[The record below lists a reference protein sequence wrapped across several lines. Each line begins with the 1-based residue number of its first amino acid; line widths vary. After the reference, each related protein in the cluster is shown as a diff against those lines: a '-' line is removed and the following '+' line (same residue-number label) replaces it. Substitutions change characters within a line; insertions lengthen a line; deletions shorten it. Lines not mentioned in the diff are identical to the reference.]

1 MKTKFTL
8 LSILFLT
15 IGTVNLKAQNWNQ
28 FNTNNGYIKL
38 GPNNPNWAHI
48 YTDAPKF
55 IFNKDV
61 YSIGGFSSYN
71 NYDLKLKTGGATR
84 MLLKRGN
91 GFVGIGTSN
100 PLERLHVNGHLLL
113 PADKELKF
121 GTENSSSGH
130 LKIFNARAAYNTYF
144 DIKGNL
150 YFRTEASQATLGI
163 QKNATV
169 TIGVW
174 PKYDNSVANTDG
186 HKLMVKGGIL
196 CQKIKVIENVPNS
209 DHVFEDDYDL
219 KSIYELKDFVE
230 SNKHLPEIP
239 SAKEFQ
245 ENGYNIGDMD
255 DLLLRKVEELT
266 LYLIQ
271 LKEEIDTLK
280 TENTELK
287 QIISE

>member
-1 MKTKFTL
+1 MKTKFK
-8 LSILFLT
+8 LSAILFLT
-15 IGTVNLKAQNWNQ
+15 IGTVNLIAQNWNQ
-28 FNTNNGYIKL
+28 FNTNYGYIKF
-38 GPNNPNWAHI
+38 GPANPSWAHI
-48 YTDAPKF
+48 YTGAPKF

-61 YSIGGFSSYN
+61 YAIGCFSSYN
-71 NYDLKLKTGGATR
+71 NLDLTLKTGGITR
-84 MLLKRGN
+84 MLVKKSN
-91 GFVGIGTSN
+91 GYVGIGTTN
-100 PLERLHVNGHLLL
+100 PKERLHVNGSILL
-113 PADKELKF
+113 PSDKKLKF
-121 GTENSSSGH
+121 GTENPNSGH
-130 LKIFNARAAYNTYF
+130 LTIHNAKCCYNTYA

-163 QKNATV
+163 QKDATV

-174 PKYDNSVANTDG
+174 PKYDNSIADTDG

-209 DHVFEDDYDL
+209 DHVFEKDYDL
-219 KSIYELKDFVE
+219 KSIYELKEFVE

-287 QIISE
+287 QVISE